1 MSAIRPGLQ
10 AFSSAFNR
18 IAMKKLLYILAGLGL
33 AACTS
38 DIEELPEVGPQPGRE
53 VTLTGISG
61 TASRTQFVPGDGTEI
76 QFQWS
81 TGDRIWAGGVQSAE
95 AGTDGNVADFGFTNL
110 PGAAPYR
117 IYYNMTGTDAEAV
130 VPTEQ
135 RQAEPGKLQLGPN
148 GDFGYATTD
157 SEGRFTLSH
166 ATAYV
171 WFNPWSQDVKEKL
184 VSVTLAA
191 TDASTVLTGTRTF
204 DGTGFSDAT
213 DANNAVTLS
222 FGKEGVE
229 LPATSSTASVFAA
242 AVVYPADCSAEE
254 IHVTYTFADGS
265 VYTETKTG
273 RNFEA
278 GRIYRLTTE
287 IAKRDGGSL
296 EIQGLEDSDEPVCM
310 KYGASE
316 AYALTAE
323 GWIPTVEMT
332 SAPAGWTAD
341 FDIARR
347 SLLIAPPA
355 EYTDGMDLE
364 NTVTIRSD
372 GKPILSQE
380 YYVLDFTHPEGTFV
394 LIEGNMTSENGTIV
408 YFDQHMRYHEKV
420 YEEINDNEIGNVL
433 QDMYMANGKIYFIT
447 QNGKT
452 SSMGTTF
459 NGDGRFVVCD
469 AHTMKRLVARDMQF
483 YANVDTST
491 GATQSSKSTLCWPQ
505 HIVVVS
511 PEKAY
516 IQYSTADNE
525 SHSGIRI
532 VDLQTNI
539 IRTSDIPGT
548 FGAFT
553 KTGATKAPCEQMY
566 FPKLQRI
573 DGTLTLS
580 RFDRLSGLG
589 TTFGVLTQAGALRYE
604 HLALANT
611 FEFPLIE
618 TTGNITVTDCPI
630 LRSVLLPAL
639 TDAGSLEITGCPA
652 IETLSFPKAE
662 RFDGDVSLATLPAI
676 KDFGEFLPA
685 LKAISG
691 DLSIDDLSSLEGVLD
706 LSGCTFSPNST
717 LDLRLVAAT
726 RLTELRGGDFG
737 GSLRIDAS
745 SLTPQPEAMPFEI
758 TGFKSLDTLR
768 IAGFTHIS
776 ALSLPTESCDDLTI
790 ENCGSQAPF
799 TLSLPNLVEV
809 RGTLLCRNCGKAGE
823 ANSASFPRL
832 RNIGRQ
838 LSFYVGASSFTAL
851 EFPLLETIGN
861 GEPVSDDPADDYA
874 LYTMPSGCAGEFIL
888 PSLQRVNGSM
898 LVSTWN
904 TSTDRAVAFR
914 FPSLQ
919 SVAGEISVGH
929 TAYKNRSVATLDF
942 SALTAAGA
950 IRIGNLSSVTDFS
963 TFTQVLPRLSE
974 QTWSVTDCGYNP
986 TYQQML
992 DGETGAESK

>member
-1 MSAIRPGLQ
+1 MKITGIICCLALLCTACSEEKTELPWGSDNYIVSFSLTTGADTYPAVIRDDRITVSIPYNVSLEDAQVSYELCEHASIYPDPATVADWDQEWQFLVSSYDNQNDRTYLYTVERTDIATDGSLTLRTQAEVDAFARSGINTVEGNLTIGGEDEENPVTNLDGLKNLVSVRCDLTIT
-10 AFSSAFNR
+10 AA
-18 IAMKKLLYILAGLGL
+18 YTGETLAGLENLTTCESLRIGSTAHPNETL
-33 AACTS
+33 RQLS
-38 DIEELPEVGPQPGRE
+38 LPALKEIKGDLCVY
-53 VTLTGISG
+53 G
-61 TASRTQFVPGDGTEI
+61 TA
-76 QFQWS
+76 
-81 TGDRIWAGGVQSAE
+81 
-95 AGTDGNVADFGFTNL
+95 
-110 PGAAPYR
+110 
-117 IYYNMTGTDAEAV
+117 
-130 VPTEQ
+130 
-135 RQAEPGKLQLGPN
+135 LQ
-148 GDFGYATTD
+148 
-157 SEGRFTLSH
+157 
-166 ATAYV
+166 
-171 WFNPWSQDVKEKL
+171 
-184 VSVTLAA
+184 
-191 TDASTVLTGTRTF
+191 
-204 DGTGFSDAT
+204 
-213 DANNAVTLS
+213 
-222 FGKEGVE
+222 
-229 LPATSSTASVFAA
+229 
-242 AVVYPADCSAEE
+242 
-254 IHVTYTFADGS
+254 
-265 VYTETKTG
+265 
-273 RNFEA
+273 
-278 GRIYRLTTE
+278 
-287 IAKRDGGSL
+287 
-296 EIQGLEDSDEPVCM
+296 
-310 KYGASE
+310 
-316 AYALTAE
+316 
-323 GWIPTVEMT
+323 
-332 SAPAGWTAD
+332 TAD
-341 FDIARR
+341 FK
-347 SLLIAPPA
+347 SLQSVA
-355 EYTDGMDLE
+355 G
-364 NTVTIRSD
+364 
-372 GKPILSQE
+372 
-380 YYVLDFTHPEGTFV
+380 HFV
-394 LIEGNMTSENGTIV
+394 LQSDALLQLTADELTTVAGNMTLI
-408 YFDQHMRYHEKV
+408 
-420 YEEINDNEIGNVL
+420 
-433 QDMYMANGKIYFIT
+433 
-447 QNGKT
+447 
-452 SSMGTTF
+452 GTT
-459 NGDGRFVVCD
+459 
-469 AHTMKRLVARDMQF
+469 
-483 YANVDTST
+483 
-491 GATQSSKSTLCWPQ
+491 
-505 HIVVVS
+505 
-511 PEKAY
+511 
-516 IQYSTADNE
+516 ADE
-525 SHSGIRI
+525 
-532 VDLQTNI
+532 
-539 IRTSDIPGT
+539 
-548 FGAFT
+548 A
-553 KTGATKAPCEQMY
+553 KAPCEQMY

-652 IETLSFPKAE
+652 IKTLSFPKAE

-691 DLSIDDLSSLEGVLD
+691 DLSIDDLPSLEGVLD

-745 SLTPQPEAMPFEI
+745 SLTPQPEAMPFGI
-758 TGFKSLDTLR
+758 TGFKNLDTLR

-776 ALSLPTESCDDLTI
+776 ELSLPTESCDDLTI

-809 RGTLLCRNCGKAGE
+809 RGTLLCRNCGKTGE

-832 RNIGRQ
+832 KNVGRQ

-851 EFPLLETIGN
+851 EFPLLETVGN

-874 LYTMPSGCAGEFIL
+874 LYTMPSGCAGKFIL
-888 PSLQRVNGSM
+888 PSLQRVNGNM

>member
-1 MSAIRPGLQ
+1 MKITGIICCLALLCTACSEEKPELPWGSDNYIVSFSLTTGADTYPAVIRDGRITVSIPYNVSLEGAQVSYELCEHASIYPDPATVADWNQEWQFLVSSYDNQNDRTYLYTVERTDIATDGSLTLRTQAEVDAFARSGINTVEGNLTIGGEDEENPVTNLDGLKNLVSVRCDLTIT
-10 AFSSAFNR
+10 AA
-18 IAMKKLLYILAGLGL
+18 YTGETLAGLENL
-33 AACTS
+33 TACESLRIGSTAHPNETLRQLS
-38 DIEELPEVGPQPGRE
+38 LPALKEVKGA
-53 VTLTGISG
+53 LCICG
-61 TASRTQFVPGDGTEI
+61 TA
-76 QFQWS
+76 
-81 TGDRIWAGGVQSAE
+81 
-95 AGTDGNVADFGFTNL
+95 
-110 PGAAPYR
+110 
-117 IYYNMTGTDAEAV
+117 
-130 VPTEQ
+130 
-135 RQAEPGKLQLGPN
+135 LQ
-148 GDFGYATTD
+148 
-157 SEGRFTLSH
+157 
-166 ATAYV
+166 
-171 WFNPWSQDVKEKL
+171 
-184 VSVTLAA
+184 
-191 TDASTVLTGTRTF
+191 
-204 DGTGFSDAT
+204 
-213 DANNAVTLS
+213 
-222 FGKEGVE
+222 
-229 LPATSSTASVFAA
+229 
-242 AVVYPADCSAEE
+242 
-254 IHVTYTFADGS
+254 
-265 VYTETKTG
+265 
-273 RNFEA
+273 
-278 GRIYRLTTE
+278 
-287 IAKRDGGSL
+287 
-296 EIQGLEDSDEPVCM
+296 
-310 KYGASE
+310 
-316 AYALTAE
+316 
-323 GWIPTVEMT
+323 
-332 SAPAGWTAD
+332 TAD
-341 FDIARR
+341 FK
-347 SLLIAPPA
+347 SLQNVA
-355 EYTDGMDLE
+355 G
-364 NTVTIRSD
+364 
-372 GKPILSQE
+372 
-380 YYVLDFTHPEGTFV
+380 HFV
-394 LIEGNMTSENGTIV
+394 LQSDALLQLTADELTSVAGNMTLV
-408 YFDQHMRYHEKV
+408 
-420 YEEINDNEIGNVL
+420 
-433 QDMYMANGKIYFIT
+433 
-447 QNGKT
+447 
-452 SSMGTTF
+452 GTT
-459 NGDGRFVVCD
+459 
-469 AHTMKRLVARDMQF
+469 
-483 YANVDTST
+483 
-491 GATQSSKSTLCWPQ
+491 
-505 HIVVVS
+505 
-511 PEKAY
+511 
-516 IQYSTADNE
+516 ADE
-525 SHSGIRI
+525 
-532 VDLQTNI
+532 
-539 IRTSDIPGT
+539 
-548 FGAFT
+548 A
-553 KTGATKAPCEQMY
+553 KAPCEQMY

-611 FEFPLIE
+611 FEFPLIG
-618 TTGNITVTDCPI
+618 TTGDITVTDCPI

-691 DLSIDDLSSLEGVLD
+691 DLSIDDLPSLEGVLD

-745 SLTPQPEAMPFEI
+745 SLTPQPEAMPFGI
-758 TGFKSLDTLR
+758 TGFKNLDTLR

-776 ALSLPTESCDDLTI
+776 ELSLPTESCDDLTI

-809 RGTLLCRNCGKAGE
+809 RGTLLCRNCGKTGE

-832 RNIGRQ
+832 KNVGRQ

-851 EFPLLETIGN
+851 EFPLLETVGN

-874 LYTMPSGCAGEFIL
+874 LYTMPSGCAGKFIL
-888 PSLQRVNGSM
+888 PSLQRVNGNM

>member
-1 MSAIRPGLQ
+1 MKITGIICCLALLCTACSEEKTELPWGSDNYIVSFSLTTGADTYPAVIRDGRITVSIPYNVSLEDAQVSYELCEHASIYPDPATVADWDQEWQFLVSSYDNQNDRTYLYTVERTDIATDGSLTLRTQAEVDAFARSGINTVEGNLTIGGEDEENPVTNLDGLKNLVSVRCDLTIT
-10 AFSSAFNR
+10 AA
-18 IAMKKLLYILAGLGL
+18 YTGETLAGLENLTTCESLRIGSTAHPNETL
-33 AACTS
+33 RQLS
-38 DIEELPEVGPQPGRE
+38 LPALKEIKGDLCVY
-53 VTLTGISG
+53 G
-61 TASRTQFVPGDGTEI
+61 TA
-76 QFQWS
+76 
-81 TGDRIWAGGVQSAE
+81 
-95 AGTDGNVADFGFTNL
+95 
-110 PGAAPYR
+110 
-117 IYYNMTGTDAEAV
+117 
-130 VPTEQ
+130 
-135 RQAEPGKLQLGPN
+135 LQ
-148 GDFGYATTD
+148 
-157 SEGRFTLSH
+157 
-166 ATAYV
+166 
-171 WFNPWSQDVKEKL
+171 
-184 VSVTLAA
+184 
-191 TDASTVLTGTRTF
+191 
-204 DGTGFSDAT
+204 
-213 DANNAVTLS
+213 
-222 FGKEGVE
+222 
-229 LPATSSTASVFAA
+229 
-242 AVVYPADCSAEE
+242 
-254 IHVTYTFADGS
+254 
-265 VYTETKTG
+265 
-273 RNFEA
+273 
-278 GRIYRLTTE
+278 
-287 IAKRDGGSL
+287 
-296 EIQGLEDSDEPVCM
+296 
-310 KYGASE
+310 
-316 AYALTAE
+316 
-323 GWIPTVEMT
+323 
-332 SAPAGWTAD
+332 TAD
-341 FDIARR
+341 FK
-347 SLLIAPPA
+347 SLQSVA
-355 EYTDGMDLE
+355 G
-364 NTVTIRSD
+364 
-372 GKPILSQE
+372 
-380 YYVLDFTHPEGTFV
+380 HFV
-394 LIEGNMTSENGTIV
+394 LQSDALLQLTADELTTVAGNMTLI
-408 YFDQHMRYHEKV
+408 
-420 YEEINDNEIGNVL
+420 
-433 QDMYMANGKIYFIT
+433 
-447 QNGKT
+447 
-452 SSMGTTF
+452 GTT
-459 NGDGRFVVCD
+459 
-469 AHTMKRLVARDMQF
+469 
-483 YANVDTST
+483 
-491 GATQSSKSTLCWPQ
+491 
-505 HIVVVS
+505 
-511 PEKAY
+511 
-516 IQYSTADNE
+516 ADE
-525 SHSGIRI
+525 
-532 VDLQTNI
+532 
-539 IRTSDIPGT
+539 
-548 FGAFT
+548 A
-553 KTGATKAPCEQMY
+553 KAPCEQMY

-618 TTGNITVTDCPI
+618 TTGNITVTDCLI

-691 DLSIDDLSSLEGVLD
+691 DLSIDDLPSLEGVLD

-745 SLTPQPEAMPFEI
+745 SLTPQPEAMPFGI
-758 TGFKSLDTLR
+758 TGFKNLDTLR

-776 ALSLPTESCDDLTI
+776 ELSLPTESCDDLTI

-809 RGTLLCRNCGKAGE
+809 RGTLLCRNCGKTGE

-832 RNIGRQ
+832 KNVGRQ

-851 EFPLLETIGN
+851 EFPLLETVGN

>member
-1 MSAIRPGLQ
+1 MKITGIICCLALLCTACSEEKTELPWGSDNYIVSFSLTTGADTYPAVIRDGRITVSIPYNVSLEGAQVSYELCEHASIYPDPATVTDWNQEWQFLVSSYDNQNDRTYLYTVERTDIATDGSLTLRTQAEVDAFARSGINTVEGNLTIGGEDEENPVTNLDGLKNLVSVRCDLTIT
-10 AFSSAFNR
+10 AA
-18 IAMKKLLYILAGLGL
+18 YTGETLAGLENLTACESLRIGS
-33 AACTS
+33 AAHPNETLRQLS
-38 DIEELPEVGPQPGRE
+38 LPALKEIKGDLCVY
-53 VTLTGISG
+53 G
-61 TASRTQFVPGDGTEI
+61 TA
-76 QFQWS
+76 
-81 TGDRIWAGGVQSAE
+81 
-95 AGTDGNVADFGFTNL
+95 
-110 PGAAPYR
+110 
-117 IYYNMTGTDAEAV
+117 
-130 VPTEQ
+130 
-135 RQAEPGKLQLGPN
+135 LQ
-148 GDFGYATTD
+148 
-157 SEGRFTLSH
+157 
-166 ATAYV
+166 
-171 WFNPWSQDVKEKL
+171 
-184 VSVTLAA
+184 
-191 TDASTVLTGTRTF
+191 
-204 DGTGFSDAT
+204 
-213 DANNAVTLS
+213 
-222 FGKEGVE
+222 
-229 LPATSSTASVFAA
+229 
-242 AVVYPADCSAEE
+242 
-254 IHVTYTFADGS
+254 
-265 VYTETKTG
+265 
-273 RNFEA
+273 
-278 GRIYRLTTE
+278 
-287 IAKRDGGSL
+287 
-296 EIQGLEDSDEPVCM
+296 
-310 KYGASE
+310 
-316 AYALTAE
+316 
-323 GWIPTVEMT
+323 
-332 SAPAGWTAD
+332 TAD
-341 FDIARR
+341 FK
-347 SLLIAPPA
+347 SLQSVA
-355 EYTDGMDLE
+355 G
-364 NTVTIRSD
+364 
-372 GKPILSQE
+372 
-380 YYVLDFTHPEGTFV
+380 HFV
-394 LIEGNMTSENGTIV
+394 LQSDALLQLTADELTTVAGNMTLI
-408 YFDQHMRYHEKV
+408 
-420 YEEINDNEIGNVL
+420 
-433 QDMYMANGKIYFIT
+433 
-447 QNGKT
+447 
-452 SSMGTTF
+452 GTT
-459 NGDGRFVVCD
+459 
-469 AHTMKRLVARDMQF
+469 
-483 YANVDTST
+483 
-491 GATQSSKSTLCWPQ
+491 
-505 HIVVVS
+505 
-511 PEKAY
+511 
-516 IQYSTADNE
+516 ADE
-525 SHSGIRI
+525 
-532 VDLQTNI
+532 
-539 IRTSDIPGT
+539 
-548 FGAFT
+548 A
-553 KTGATKAPCEQMY
+553 KAPCEQMY

-691 DLSIDDLSSLEGVLD
+691 DLSINDLSSLEGVLD
-706 LSGCTFSPNST
+706 LSVYTFSPNST

-838 LSFYVGASSFTAL
+838 LSFYVGASSFTVL
-851 EFPLLETIGN
+851 EFPLLETVGN

>member
-1 MSAIRPGLQ
+1 MDGVLVNNTRAHVRAFEIFCKRYGVEEWQRKLQTSFGMGNDDIMRQILPEEIIREKGLKALGEEKEAIYREVYAPEIRPVRGLVDLLEELRRRGIPC
-10 AFSSAFNR
+10 AVGSSGCRENVDFVLGNCGIADYFSCIVSGDR
-18 IAMKKLLYILAGLGL
+18 VTRCKPDPEIYLLAAEGLHLLPADCLVFEDARAGITAAYTGETLAGLENLTACESLRIGS
-33 AACTS
+33 AAHPNETLRQLS
-38 DIEELPEVGPQPGRE
+38 LPALKEIKGDLCVY
-53 VTLTGISG
+53 G
-61 TASRTQFVPGDGTEI
+61 TA
-76 QFQWS
+76 
-81 TGDRIWAGGVQSAE
+81 
-95 AGTDGNVADFGFTNL
+95 
-110 PGAAPYR
+110 
-117 IYYNMTGTDAEAV
+117 
-130 VPTEQ
+130 
-135 RQAEPGKLQLGPN
+135 LQ
-148 GDFGYATTD
+148 
-157 SEGRFTLSH
+157 
-166 ATAYV
+166 
-171 WFNPWSQDVKEKL
+171 
-184 VSVTLAA
+184 
-191 TDASTVLTGTRTF
+191 
-204 DGTGFSDAT
+204 
-213 DANNAVTLS
+213 
-222 FGKEGVE
+222 
-229 LPATSSTASVFAA
+229 
-242 AVVYPADCSAEE
+242 
-254 IHVTYTFADGS
+254 
-265 VYTETKTG
+265 
-273 RNFEA
+273 
-278 GRIYRLTTE
+278 
-287 IAKRDGGSL
+287 
-296 EIQGLEDSDEPVCM
+296 
-310 KYGASE
+310 
-316 AYALTAE
+316 
-323 GWIPTVEMT
+323 
-332 SAPAGWTAD
+332 TAD
-341 FDIARR
+341 FK
-347 SLLIAPPA
+347 SLQSVA
-355 EYTDGMDLE
+355 G
-364 NTVTIRSD
+364 
-372 GKPILSQE
+372 
-380 YYVLDFTHPEGTFV
+380 HFV
-394 LIEGNMTSENGTIV
+394 LQSDALLQLTADELTTVAGNMTLI
-408 YFDQHMRYHEKV
+408 
-420 YEEINDNEIGNVL
+420 
-433 QDMYMANGKIYFIT
+433 
-447 QNGKT
+447 
-452 SSMGTTF
+452 GTT
-459 NGDGRFVVCD
+459 
-469 AHTMKRLVARDMQF
+469 
-483 YANVDTST
+483 
-491 GATQSSKSTLCWPQ
+491 
-505 HIVVVS
+505 
-511 PEKAY
+511 
-516 IQYSTADNE
+516 ADE
-525 SHSGIRI
+525 
-532 VDLQTNI
+532 
-539 IRTSDIPGT
+539 
-548 FGAFT
+548 A
-553 KTGATKAPCEQMY
+553 KAPCEQMY

>member
-1 MSAIRPGLQ
+1 MKITGIICCLALLCTACSEEKTELPWGSDNYIVSFSLTTGADTYPAVIRDGRITVSIPYNVSLEGAQVSYELCEHASIYPDPATVADWNQEWQFLVSSYDNQNDRTYLYTVERTDIATDGSLTLRTQAEVDAFARSGINTVEGNLTIGGEDEENPVTNLDGLKNLVSVRCDLTIT
-10 AFSSAFNR
+10 AA
-18 IAMKKLLYILAGLGL
+18 YTGETLAGLENLTTCESLRIGS
-33 AACTS
+33 AAHPNETLRQLS
-38 DIEELPEVGPQPGRE
+38 LPALKEVKGA
-53 VTLTGISG
+53 LCICG
-61 TASRTQFVPGDGTEI
+61 TA
-76 QFQWS
+76 
-81 TGDRIWAGGVQSAE
+81 
-95 AGTDGNVADFGFTNL
+95 
-110 PGAAPYR
+110 
-117 IYYNMTGTDAEAV
+117 
-130 VPTEQ
+130 
-135 RQAEPGKLQLGPN
+135 LQ
-148 GDFGYATTD
+148 
-157 SEGRFTLSH
+157 
-166 ATAYV
+166 
-171 WFNPWSQDVKEKL
+171 
-184 VSVTLAA
+184 
-191 TDASTVLTGTRTF
+191 
-204 DGTGFSDAT
+204 
-213 DANNAVTLS
+213 
-222 FGKEGVE
+222 
-229 LPATSSTASVFAA
+229 
-242 AVVYPADCSAEE
+242 
-254 IHVTYTFADGS
+254 
-265 VYTETKTG
+265 
-273 RNFEA
+273 
-278 GRIYRLTTE
+278 
-287 IAKRDGGSL
+287 
-296 EIQGLEDSDEPVCM
+296 
-310 KYGASE
+310 
-316 AYALTAE
+316 
-323 GWIPTVEMT
+323 
-332 SAPAGWTAD
+332 TAD
-341 FDIARR
+341 FK
-347 SLLIAPPA
+347 SLQSVA
-355 EYTDGMDLE
+355 G
-364 NTVTIRSD
+364 
-372 GKPILSQE
+372 
-380 YYVLDFTHPEGTFV
+380 HFV
-394 LIEGNMTSENGTIV
+394 LQSDALLQLTADELTTVAGNMTLIGTI
-408 YFDQHMRYHEKV
+408 
-420 YEEINDNEIGNVL
+420 
-433 QDMYMANGKIYFIT
+433 
-447 QNGKT
+447 
-452 SSMGTTF
+452 
-459 NGDGRFVVCD
+459 
-469 AHTMKRLVARDMQF
+469 
-483 YANVDTST
+483 
-491 GATQSSKSTLCWPQ
+491 
-505 HIVVVS
+505 
-511 PEKAY
+511 
-516 IQYSTADNE
+516 ADE
-525 SHSGIRI
+525 
-532 VDLQTNI
+532 
-539 IRTSDIPGT
+539 
-548 FGAFT
+548 A
-553 KTGATKAPCEQMY
+553 KAPCEQMY

-691 DLSIDDLSSLEGVLD
+691 DLSIDDLPSLEGVLD

-745 SLTPQPEAMPFEI
+745 SLTPQPEAMPFGI
-758 TGFKSLDTLR
+758 TGFKNLDTLR

-776 ALSLPTESCDDLTI
+776 ELSLPTESCDDLTI

-809 RGTLLCRNCGKAGE
+809 RGTLLCRNCGKTGE

-832 RNIGRQ
+832 KNVGRQ
-838 LSFYVGASSFTAL
+838 LSFYVGASSFTVL
-851 EFPLLETIGN
+851 EFPLLETVGN

-974 QTWSVTDCGYNP
+974 QTWSVTDCSYNP

>member
-1 MSAIRPGLQ
+1 MKITGIICCLALLCTACSEEKTELPWGSDNYIVSFSLTTGADTYPAVIRDGRITVSIPYNVSLEDAQVSYELCEHASIYPDPATVADWDQEWQFLVSSYDNQTDRTYLYTVERTDIATDGSLTLRTQAEVDAFARSGINTVEGNLTIGGEDEENPVTNLDGLKNLVSVRCDLTIT
-10 AFSSAFNR
+10 AA
-18 IAMKKLLYILAGLGL
+18 YTGETLAGLENL
-33 AACTS
+33 TACESLRIGSTAHPNETLRQLS
-38 DIEELPEVGPQPGRE
+38 LPALKEVKGA
-53 VTLTGISG
+53 LCICG
-61 TASRTQFVPGDGTEI
+61 TA
-76 QFQWS
+76 
-81 TGDRIWAGGVQSAE
+81 
-95 AGTDGNVADFGFTNL
+95 
-110 PGAAPYR
+110 
-117 IYYNMTGTDAEAV
+117 
-130 VPTEQ
+130 
-135 RQAEPGKLQLGPN
+135 LQ
-148 GDFGYATTD
+148 
-157 SEGRFTLSH
+157 
-166 ATAYV
+166 
-171 WFNPWSQDVKEKL
+171 
-184 VSVTLAA
+184 
-191 TDASTVLTGTRTF
+191 
-204 DGTGFSDAT
+204 
-213 DANNAVTLS
+213 
-222 FGKEGVE
+222 
-229 LPATSSTASVFAA
+229 
-242 AVVYPADCSAEE
+242 
-254 IHVTYTFADGS
+254 
-265 VYTETKTG
+265 
-273 RNFEA
+273 
-278 GRIYRLTTE
+278 
-287 IAKRDGGSL
+287 
-296 EIQGLEDSDEPVCM
+296 
-310 KYGASE
+310 
-316 AYALTAE
+316 
-323 GWIPTVEMT
+323 
-332 SAPAGWTAD
+332 TAD
-341 FDIARR
+341 FK
-347 SLLIAPPA
+347 SLQNVA
-355 EYTDGMDLE
+355 G
-364 NTVTIRSD
+364 
-372 GKPILSQE
+372 
-380 YYVLDFTHPEGTFV
+380 HFV
-394 LIEGNMTSENGTIV
+394 LQSDALLQLTADELTSVAGNMTLV
-408 YFDQHMRYHEKV
+408 
-420 YEEINDNEIGNVL
+420 
-433 QDMYMANGKIYFIT
+433 
-447 QNGKT
+447 
-452 SSMGTTF
+452 GTT
-459 NGDGRFVVCD
+459 
-469 AHTMKRLVARDMQF
+469 
-483 YANVDTST
+483 
-491 GATQSSKSTLCWPQ
+491 
-505 HIVVVS
+505 
-511 PEKAY
+511 
-516 IQYSTADNE
+516 ADE
-525 SHSGIRI
+525 
-532 VDLQTNI
+532 
-539 IRTSDIPGT
+539 
-548 FGAFT
+548 A
-553 KTGATKAPCEQMY
+553 KAPCEQMY

-611 FEFPLIE
+611 FEFPLIG
-618 TTGNITVTDCPI
+618 TTGDITVTDCPI

-691 DLSIDDLSSLEGVLD
+691 DLLIEDLSSLEGVLD

-758 TGFKSLDTLR
+758 TGFKNLDTLR

-776 ALSLPTESCDDLTI
+776 ELSLPTESCDDLTI

-809 RGTLLCRNCGKAGE
+809 RGTLLCRNCGKTGE

-832 RNIGRQ
+832 KNVGRQ

-851 EFPLLETIGN
+851 EFPLLETVGN

-929 TAYKNRSVATLDF
+929 TAYKNKSVATLDF

-950 IRIGNLSSVTDFS
+950 VRIGNLSSVTDFS
-963 TFTQVLPRLSE
+963 TFTQALPRLSE

>member
-1 MSAIRPGLQ
+1 MKITGIICCLALLCTACSEEKTELPWGSDNYIVSFSLTTGADTYPAVIRDGRITVSIPYNVSLEDAQVSYELCEHASIYPDPATVADWDQEWQFLVSSYDNQNDRTYLYTVERTDIATDGSLTLRTQAEVDAFARSGINTVEGNLTIGGEDEENPVTNLDGLKNLVSVRCDLTIT
-10 AFSSAFNR
+10 AA
-18 IAMKKLLYILAGLGL
+18 YTGETLAGLENLTACESLRIGS
-33 AACTS
+33 AAHPNETLRQLS
-38 DIEELPEVGPQPGRE
+38 LPALKEIKGDLCVY
-53 VTLTGISG
+53 G
-61 TASRTQFVPGDGTEI
+61 TA
-76 QFQWS
+76 
-81 TGDRIWAGGVQSAE
+81 
-95 AGTDGNVADFGFTNL
+95 
-110 PGAAPYR
+110 
-117 IYYNMTGTDAEAV
+117 
-130 VPTEQ
+130 
-135 RQAEPGKLQLGPN
+135 LQ
-148 GDFGYATTD
+148 
-157 SEGRFTLSH
+157 
-166 ATAYV
+166 
-171 WFNPWSQDVKEKL
+171 
-184 VSVTLAA
+184 
-191 TDASTVLTGTRTF
+191 
-204 DGTGFSDAT
+204 
-213 DANNAVTLS
+213 
-222 FGKEGVE
+222 
-229 LPATSSTASVFAA
+229 
-242 AVVYPADCSAEE
+242 
-254 IHVTYTFADGS
+254 
-265 VYTETKTG
+265 
-273 RNFEA
+273 
-278 GRIYRLTTE
+278 
-287 IAKRDGGSL
+287 
-296 EIQGLEDSDEPVCM
+296 
-310 KYGASE
+310 
-316 AYALTAE
+316 
-323 GWIPTVEMT
+323 
-332 SAPAGWTAD
+332 TAD
-341 FDIARR
+341 FK
-347 SLLIAPPA
+347 SLQSVA
-355 EYTDGMDLE
+355 G
-364 NTVTIRSD
+364 
-372 GKPILSQE
+372 
-380 YYVLDFTHPEGTFV
+380 HFV
-394 LIEGNMTSENGTIV
+394 LQSDALLQLTADELTTVAGNMTLI
-408 YFDQHMRYHEKV
+408 
-420 YEEINDNEIGNVL
+420 
-433 QDMYMANGKIYFIT
+433 
-447 QNGKT
+447 
-452 SSMGTTF
+452 GTT
-459 NGDGRFVVCD
+459 
-469 AHTMKRLVARDMQF
+469 
-483 YANVDTST
+483 
-491 GATQSSKSTLCWPQ
+491 
-505 HIVVVS
+505 
-511 PEKAY
+511 
-516 IQYSTADNE
+516 ADE
-525 SHSGIRI
+525 
-532 VDLQTNI
+532 
-539 IRTSDIPGT
+539 
-548 FGAFT
+548 A
-553 KTGATKAPCEQMY
+553 KAPCEQMY

-691 DLSIDDLSSLEGVLD
+691 DLSINDLSSLEGVLD
-706 LSGCTFSPNST
+706 LSVYTFSPNST

-726 RLTELRGGDFG
+726 RLTELRGGDFS

-950 IRIGNLSSVTDFS
+950 IRVGNLSSVTDFS

>member
-1 MSAIRPGLQ
+1 MKITGIICCLALLCTACSEEKTELPWGSDNYIVSFSLTTGADTYPAVIRDGRITVSIPYNVSLEGAQVSYELCEHASIYPDPATVADWNQEWQFLVSSYDNQNDRTSLYTVERTDIATDGSLTLRTQAEVDAFARSGINTVEGNLTIGGEDEENPVTNLDGLKNLVSVRCDLTIT
-10 AFSSAFNR
+10 AA
-18 IAMKKLLYILAGLGL
+18 YTGETLAGLENLTTCESLRIGSTAHPNETL
-33 AACTS
+33 RQLS
-38 DIEELPEVGPQPGRE
+38 LPALKEIKGDLCVY
-53 VTLTGISG
+53 G
-61 TASRTQFVPGDGTEI
+61 TA
-76 QFQWS
+76 
-81 TGDRIWAGGVQSAE
+81 
-95 AGTDGNVADFGFTNL
+95 
-110 PGAAPYR
+110 
-117 IYYNMTGTDAEAV
+117 
-130 VPTEQ
+130 
-135 RQAEPGKLQLGPN
+135 LQ
-148 GDFGYATTD
+148 
-157 SEGRFTLSH
+157 
-166 ATAYV
+166 
-171 WFNPWSQDVKEKL
+171 
-184 VSVTLAA
+184 
-191 TDASTVLTGTRTF
+191 
-204 DGTGFSDAT
+204 
-213 DANNAVTLS
+213 
-222 FGKEGVE
+222 
-229 LPATSSTASVFAA
+229 
-242 AVVYPADCSAEE
+242 
-254 IHVTYTFADGS
+254 
-265 VYTETKTG
+265 
-273 RNFEA
+273 
-278 GRIYRLTTE
+278 
-287 IAKRDGGSL
+287 
-296 EIQGLEDSDEPVCM
+296 
-310 KYGASE
+310 
-316 AYALTAE
+316 
-323 GWIPTVEMT
+323 
-332 SAPAGWTAD
+332 TAD
-341 FDIARR
+341 FK
-347 SLLIAPPA
+347 SLQSVA
-355 EYTDGMDLE
+355 G
-364 NTVTIRSD
+364 
-372 GKPILSQE
+372 
-380 YYVLDFTHPEGTFV
+380 HFV
-394 LIEGNMTSENGTIV
+394 LQSDALLQLTADELTTVAGNMTLI
-408 YFDQHMRYHEKV
+408 
-420 YEEINDNEIGNVL
+420 
-433 QDMYMANGKIYFIT
+433 
-447 QNGKT
+447 
-452 SSMGTTF
+452 GTT
-459 NGDGRFVVCD
+459 
-469 AHTMKRLVARDMQF
+469 
-483 YANVDTST
+483 
-491 GATQSSKSTLCWPQ
+491 
-505 HIVVVS
+505 
-511 PEKAY
+511 
-516 IQYSTADNE
+516 ADE
-525 SHSGIRI
+525 
-532 VDLQTNI
+532 
-539 IRTSDIPGT
+539 
-548 FGAFT
+548 A
-553 KTGATKAPCEQMY
+553 KAPCEQMY

-691 DLSIDDLSSLEGVLD
+691 DLSIDDLPSLEGVLD

-745 SLTPQPEAMPFEI
+745 SLTPQPEAMPFGI
-758 TGFKSLDTLR
+758 TGFKNLDTLR

-776 ALSLPTESCDDLTI
+776 ELSLPTESCDDLTI

-809 RGTLLCRNCGKAGE
+809 RGTLLCRNCGKTGE

-832 RNIGRQ
+832 KNVGRQ

-851 EFPLLETIGN
+851 EFPLLETVGN

-874 LYTMPSGCAGEFIL
+874 LYTMPSGCAGKFIL
-888 PSLQRVNGSM
+888 PSLQRVNGNM

>member
-1 MSAIRPGLQ
+1 
-10 AFSSAFNR
+10 
-18 IAMKKLLYILAGLGL
+18 MKRLCGILLALAGLFLYAPCAAQNTRVRGTVTDAQTGEPIPYAVVLFPGTTTGITTDDEGFYSLESRDTSSYIRAEMVSYEPQIRPVHVGSYNQIDFRLTPSHLEIESVVITPGDNPAHPILEGIIRNKKYNDSKEYDRYICRTYTKMELGL
-33 AACTS
+33 ANIREFRSKKLQQNFGFIFEHLDTS
-38 DIEELPEVGPQPGRE
+38 SVTGQPYLPVMISETAADYYHSRTPAVARE
-53 VTLTGISG
+53 VIRASQISG
-61 TASRTQFVPGDGTEI
+61 IEDNSMLAQFTGHLHADVNLYENFIDLFGVKFASPLSNSGRSFYKYFLVD
-76 QFQWS
+76 S
-81 TGDRIWAGGVQSAE
+81 TNA
-95 AGTDGNVADFGFTNL
+95 
-110 PGAAPYR
+110 
-117 IYYNMTGTDAEAV
+117 
-130 VPTEQ
+130 
-135 RQAEPGKLQLGPN
+135 
-148 GDFGYATTD
+148 
-157 SEGRFTLSH
+157 EGRKTYKIRFHPKSV
-166 ATAYV
+166 ATPVLDGEVNIDSASYALR
-171 WFNPWSQDVKEKL
+171 SARVKMAKG
-184 VSVTLAA
+184 VNVNWIRHLAI
-191 TDASTVLTGTRTF
+191 
-204 DGTGFSDAT
+204 
-213 DANNAVTLS
+213 
-222 FGKEGVE
+222 
-229 LPATSSTASVFAA
+229 
-242 AVVYPADCSAEE
+242 E
-254 IHVTYTFADGS
+254 ID
-265 VYTETKTG
+265 
-273 RNFEA
+273 N
-278 GRIYRLTTE
+278 RLT
-287 IAKRDGGSL
+287 ADSL
-296 EIQGLEDSDEPVCM
+296 WFPQRE
-310 KYGASE
+310 K
-316 AYALTAE
+316 
-323 GWIPTVEMT
+323 MT
-332 SAPAGWTAD
+332 LIGTTAD
-341 FDIARR
+341 EA
-347 SLLIAPPA
+347 
-355 EYTDGMDLE
+355 
-364 NTVTIRSD
+364 
-372 GKPILSQE
+372 
-380 YYVLDFTHPEGTFV
+380 
-394 LIEGNMTSENGTIV
+394 
-408 YFDQHMRYHEKV
+408 
-420 YEEINDNEIGNVL
+420 
-433 QDMYMANGKIYFIT
+433 
-447 QNGKT
+447 
-452 SSMGTTF
+452 
-459 NGDGRFVVCD
+459 
-469 AHTMKRLVARDMQF
+469 
-483 YANVDTST
+483 
-491 GATQSSKSTLCWPQ
+491 
-505 HIVVVS
+505 
-511 PEKAY
+511 
-516 IQYSTADNE
+516 
-525 SHSGIRI
+525 
-532 VDLQTNI
+532 
-539 IRTSDIPGT
+539 
-548 FGAFT
+548 
-553 KTGATKAPCEQMY
+553 KAPCEQMY

-691 DLSIDDLSSLEGVLD
+691 DLSIDDLPSLEGVLD

-745 SLTPQPEAMPFEI
+745 SLTPQPEAMPFGI
-758 TGFKSLDTLR
+758 TGFKNLDTLR
-768 IAGFTHIS
+768 ITGFTHIS
-776 ALSLPTESCDDLTI
+776 ELSLPTESCDDLTI

-809 RGTLLCRNCGKAGE
+809 RGTLLCRNCGKTGE

-832 RNIGRQ
+832 KNVGRQ

-851 EFPLLETIGN
+851 EFPLLETVGN

>member
-1 MSAIRPGLQ
+1 MFNGLKRGIVICACAALAVSCMDYGPIEKEDFEIDNAGSGDEVTGKGLFITNEGNFMYGNASLSYYDPEKKHVENEVFARANAI
-10 AFSSAFNR
+10 
-18 IAMKKLLYILAGLGL
+18 KLGDVAQSMVIRNGIGWIVVNNSGVIYAI
-33 AACTS
+33 
-38 DIEELPEVGPQPGRE
+38 DINTFKEVG
-53 VTLTGISG
+53 
-61 TASRTQFVPGDGTEI
+61 
-76 QFQWS
+76 
-81 TGDRIWAGGVQSAE
+81 RI
-95 AGTDGNVADFGFTNL
+95 TGFTS
-110 PGAAPYR
+110 PRY
-117 IYYNMTGTDAEAV
+117 IH
-130 VPTEQ
+130 
-135 RQAEPGKLQLGPN
+135 
-148 GDFGYATTD
+148 F
-157 SEGRFTLSH
+157 LS
-166 ATAYV
+166 
-171 WFNPWSQDVKEKL
+171 D
-184 VSVTLAA
+184 
-191 TDASTVLTGTRTF
+191 
-204 DGTGFSDAT
+204 
-213 DANNAVTLS
+213 
-222 FGKEGVE
+222 
-229 LPATSSTASVFAA
+229 
-242 AVVYPADCSAEE
+242 
-254 IHVTYTFADGS
+254 
-265 VYTETKTG
+265 
-273 RNFEA
+273 
-278 GRIYRLTTE
+278 
-287 IAKRDGGSL
+287 
-296 EIQGLEDSDEPVCM
+296 
-310 KYGASE
+310 
-316 AYALTAE
+316 
-323 GWIPTVEMT
+323 
-332 SAPAGWTAD
+332 
-341 FDIARR
+341 
-347 SLLIAPPA
+347 
-355 EYTDGMDLE
+355 
-364 NTVTIRSD
+364 
-372 GKPILSQE
+372 
-380 YYVLDFTHPEGTFV
+380 
-394 LIEGNMTSENGTIV
+394 
-408 YFDQHMRYHEKV
+408 
-420 YEEINDNEIGNVL
+420 
-433 QDMYMANGKIYFIT
+433 
-447 QNGKT
+447 
-452 SSMGTTF
+452 
-459 NGDGRFVVCD
+459 
-469 AHTMKRLVARDMQF
+469 
-483 YANVDTST
+483 
-491 GATQSSKSTLCWPQ
+491 
-505 HIVVVS
+505 
-511 PEKAY
+511 EKAY
-516 IQYSTADNE
+516 VTQIWDPRIYIVNPKTYQITGYVETDMDFETGST
-525 SHSGIRI
+525 
-532 VDLQTNI
+532 
-539 IRTSDIPGT
+539 
-548 FGAFT
+548 
-553 KTGATKAPCEQMY
+553 EQMVQY
-566 FPKLQRI
+566 DKYVFTNCWSYQNRI
-573 DGTLTLS
+573 LVIDT
-580 RFDRLSGLG
+580 
-589 TTFGVLTQAGALRYE
+589 
-604 HLALANT
+604 
-611 FEFPLIE
+611 E
-618 TTGNITVTDCPI
+618 TDKVCDQITVGIQPTSLVMDKYNKIWTVTDGGYEGSPYGHEAPSLYCI
-630 LRSVLLPAL
+630 
-639 TDAGSLEITGCPA
+639 DAGSLEITGCPA

>member
-1 MSAIRPGLQ
+1 MKRLWICGCFALLCGACDDKTADEPVWNGDNYVT
-10 AFSSAFNR
+10 AFSLTVGEATYEAVVHDGRITVDVPYDASLDEAEVHYELCEHASIHPDPATIRDWSQEWQFLVSSYDNQNDRTYLYTVERTDIATDGSLTLRTQAEVDAFARSGINTVEGNLTIGGEDEENPVTNLDGLKNLVSVR
-18 IAMKKLLYILAGLGL
+18 CDLTITAAYTGETLAGLENLTACESLRIGS
-33 AACTS
+33 AAHPNETLRQLS
-38 DIEELPEVGPQPGRE
+38 LPALKEIKGDLCVY
-53 VTLTGISG
+53 G
-61 TASRTQFVPGDGTEI
+61 TA
-76 QFQWS
+76 
-81 TGDRIWAGGVQSAE
+81 
-95 AGTDGNVADFGFTNL
+95 
-110 PGAAPYR
+110 
-117 IYYNMTGTDAEAV
+117 
-130 VPTEQ
+130 
-135 RQAEPGKLQLGPN
+135 LQ
-148 GDFGYATTD
+148 
-157 SEGRFTLSH
+157 
-166 ATAYV
+166 
-171 WFNPWSQDVKEKL
+171 
-184 VSVTLAA
+184 
-191 TDASTVLTGTRTF
+191 
-204 DGTGFSDAT
+204 
-213 DANNAVTLS
+213 
-222 FGKEGVE
+222 
-229 LPATSSTASVFAA
+229 
-242 AVVYPADCSAEE
+242 
-254 IHVTYTFADGS
+254 
-265 VYTETKTG
+265 
-273 RNFEA
+273 
-278 GRIYRLTTE
+278 
-287 IAKRDGGSL
+287 
-296 EIQGLEDSDEPVCM
+296 
-310 KYGASE
+310 
-316 AYALTAE
+316 
-323 GWIPTVEMT
+323 
-332 SAPAGWTAD
+332 TAD
-341 FDIARR
+341 FK
-347 SLLIAPPA
+347 SLQSVA
-355 EYTDGMDLE
+355 G
-364 NTVTIRSD
+364 
-372 GKPILSQE
+372 
-380 YYVLDFTHPEGTFV
+380 HFV
-394 LIEGNMTSENGTIV
+394 LQSDALLQLTADELTTVAGNMTLI
-408 YFDQHMRYHEKV
+408 
-420 YEEINDNEIGNVL
+420 
-433 QDMYMANGKIYFIT
+433 
-447 QNGKT
+447 
-452 SSMGTTF
+452 GTT
-459 NGDGRFVVCD
+459 
-469 AHTMKRLVARDMQF
+469 
-483 YANVDTST
+483 
-491 GATQSSKSTLCWPQ
+491 
-505 HIVVVS
+505 
-511 PEKAY
+511 
-516 IQYSTADNE
+516 ADE
-525 SHSGIRI
+525 
-532 VDLQTNI
+532 
-539 IRTSDIPGT
+539 
-548 FGAFT
+548 A
-553 KTGATKAPCEQMY
+553 KAPCEQMY

-745 SLTPQPEAMPFEI
+745 SLTPQPEAMPFGI
-758 TGFKSLDTLR
+758 TGFKNLDTLR
-768 IAGFTHIS
+768 IAGFTHVS
-776 ALSLPTESCDDLTI
+776 ELSLPTESCDDLTI

-832 RNIGRQ
+832 KNVGRQ
-838 LSFYVGASSFTAL
+838 LSFYVGASSFTVL
-851 EFPLLETIGN
+851 EFPLLETVGN

-974 QTWSVTDCGYNP
+974 QTWSVTDCSYNP

>member
-1 MSAIRPGLQ
+1 MKITGIICCLALLCTACSEEKTELPWGSDNYIVSFSLTTGADTYPAVIRDGRITVSIPYNVSLEGAQVSYELCEHASIYPDPATVTDWNQEWQFLVSSYDNQNDRTYLYTVERTDIATDGSLTLRTQAEVDAFARSGINTVEGNLTIGGEDEENPVTNLDGLKNLVSVRCDLTIT
-10 AFSSAFNR
+10 AA
-18 IAMKKLLYILAGLGL
+18 YTGETLAGLENLTACESLRIGS
-33 AACTS
+33 AAHPNETLRQLS
-38 DIEELPEVGPQPGRE
+38 LPALKEIKGDLCVY
-53 VTLTGISG
+53 G
-61 TASRTQFVPGDGTEI
+61 TA
-76 QFQWS
+76 
-81 TGDRIWAGGVQSAE
+81 
-95 AGTDGNVADFGFTNL
+95 
-110 PGAAPYR
+110 
-117 IYYNMTGTDAEAV
+117 
-130 VPTEQ
+130 
-135 RQAEPGKLQLGPN
+135 LQ
-148 GDFGYATTD
+148 
-157 SEGRFTLSH
+157 
-166 ATAYV
+166 
-171 WFNPWSQDVKEKL
+171 
-184 VSVTLAA
+184 
-191 TDASTVLTGTRTF
+191 
-204 DGTGFSDAT
+204 
-213 DANNAVTLS
+213 
-222 FGKEGVE
+222 
-229 LPATSSTASVFAA
+229 
-242 AVVYPADCSAEE
+242 
-254 IHVTYTFADGS
+254 
-265 VYTETKTG
+265 
-273 RNFEA
+273 
-278 GRIYRLTTE
+278 
-287 IAKRDGGSL
+287 
-296 EIQGLEDSDEPVCM
+296 
-310 KYGASE
+310 
-316 AYALTAE
+316 
-323 GWIPTVEMT
+323 
-332 SAPAGWTAD
+332 TAD
-341 FDIARR
+341 FK
-347 SLLIAPPA
+347 SLQSVA
-355 EYTDGMDLE
+355 G
-364 NTVTIRSD
+364 
-372 GKPILSQE
+372 
-380 YYVLDFTHPEGTFV
+380 HFV
-394 LIEGNMTSENGTIV
+394 LQSDALLQLTADELTTVAGNMTLI
-408 YFDQHMRYHEKV
+408 
-420 YEEINDNEIGNVL
+420 
-433 QDMYMANGKIYFIT
+433 
-447 QNGKT
+447 
-452 SSMGTTF
+452 GTT
-459 NGDGRFVVCD
+459 
-469 AHTMKRLVARDMQF
+469 
-483 YANVDTST
+483 
-491 GATQSSKSTLCWPQ
+491 
-505 HIVVVS
+505 
-511 PEKAY
+511 
-516 IQYSTADNE
+516 ADE
-525 SHSGIRI
+525 
-532 VDLQTNI
+532 
-539 IRTSDIPGT
+539 
-548 FGAFT
+548 A
-553 KTGATKAPCEQMY
+553 KAPCEQMY

-691 DLSIDDLSSLEGVLD
+691 DLSINDLSSLEGVLD
-706 LSGCTFSPNST
+706 LSVYTFSPNST

-726 RLTELRGGDFG
+726 RLTELRGGDFS

-832 RNIGRQ
+832 KNVGRQ
-838 LSFYVGASSFTAL
+838 LSFYVGASSFTVL
-851 EFPLLETIGN
+851 EFPLLETVGN

-974 QTWSVTDCGYNP
+974 QTWSVTDCSYNP

>member
-1 MSAIRPGLQ
+1 MKITGIICCLALLCTACSEEKTELPWGSDNYIVSFSLTTGADTYPAVIRDGRITVSIPYNVSLEDAQVSYELCEHASIYPDPATVADWDQEWQFLVSSYDNQNDRTYLYTVERTDIATDGSLTLRTQAEVDAFARSGINTVEGNLTIGGEDEENPVTNLDGLKNLVSVRCDLTIT
-10 AFSSAFNR
+10 AA
-18 IAMKKLLYILAGLGL
+18 YTGETLAGLENL
-33 AACTS
+33 TACESLRIGSTAHPNETLRQLS
-38 DIEELPEVGPQPGRE
+38 LPALKEVKGA
-53 VTLTGISG
+53 LCICG
-61 TASRTQFVPGDGTEI
+61 TA
-76 QFQWS
+76 
-81 TGDRIWAGGVQSAE
+81 
-95 AGTDGNVADFGFTNL
+95 
-110 PGAAPYR
+110 
-117 IYYNMTGTDAEAV
+117 
-130 VPTEQ
+130 
-135 RQAEPGKLQLGPN
+135 LQ
-148 GDFGYATTD
+148 
-157 SEGRFTLSH
+157 
-166 ATAYV
+166 
-171 WFNPWSQDVKEKL
+171 
-184 VSVTLAA
+184 
-191 TDASTVLTGTRTF
+191 
-204 DGTGFSDAT
+204 
-213 DANNAVTLS
+213 
-222 FGKEGVE
+222 
-229 LPATSSTASVFAA
+229 
-242 AVVYPADCSAEE
+242 
-254 IHVTYTFADGS
+254 
-265 VYTETKTG
+265 
-273 RNFEA
+273 
-278 GRIYRLTTE
+278 
-287 IAKRDGGSL
+287 
-296 EIQGLEDSDEPVCM
+296 
-310 KYGASE
+310 
-316 AYALTAE
+316 
-323 GWIPTVEMT
+323 
-332 SAPAGWTAD
+332 TAD
-341 FDIARR
+341 FK
-347 SLLIAPPA
+347 SLQNVA
-355 EYTDGMDLE
+355 G
-364 NTVTIRSD
+364 
-372 GKPILSQE
+372 
-380 YYVLDFTHPEGTFV
+380 HFV
-394 LIEGNMTSENGTIV
+394 LQSDALLQLTADELTTVAGNMTLI
-408 YFDQHMRYHEKV
+408 
-420 YEEINDNEIGNVL
+420 
-433 QDMYMANGKIYFIT
+433 
-447 QNGKT
+447 
-452 SSMGTTF
+452 GTTA
-459 NGDGRFVVCD
+459 D
-469 AHTMKRLVARDMQF
+469 AA
-483 YANVDTST
+483 
-491 GATQSSKSTLCWPQ
+491 
-505 HIVVVS
+505 
-511 PEKAY
+511 
-516 IQYSTADNE
+516 
-525 SHSGIRI
+525 
-532 VDLQTNI
+532 
-539 IRTSDIPGT
+539 
-548 FGAFT
+548 
-553 KTGATKAPCEQMY
+553 KAPCEQMY

-745 SLTPQPEAMPFEI
+745 SLTPQPEAMPFGI
-758 TGFKSLDTLR
+758 TGFKNLDTLR

-776 ALSLPTESCDDLTI
+776 ELSLPTESCDDLTI

-809 RGTLLCRNCGKAGE
+809 RGTLLCRNCGKTGE

-832 RNIGRQ
+832 KNVGRQ

-851 EFPLLETIGN
+851 EFPLLETVGN

-888 PSLQRVNGSM
+888 PSLQQVNGSM

-929 TAYKNRSVATLDF
+929 TAYKNKSVATLDF

-950 IRIGNLSSVTDFS
+950 VRIGNLSSVTDFS
-963 TFTQVLPRLSE
+963 TFTQALPRLSE

>member
-1 MSAIRPGLQ
+1 MKITGIICCLALLCTACSEEKTELPWGSDNYIVSFSLTTGADTYPAVIRDGRITVSIPYNVSLEGAQVSYELCEHASIYPDPATVTDWNQEWQFLVSSYDNQNDRTYLYTVERTDIATDGSLTLRTQAEVDAFARSGINTVEGNLTIGGEDEENPVTNLDGLKNLVSVRCDLTIT
-10 AFSSAFNR
+10 AA
-18 IAMKKLLYILAGLGL
+18 YTGETLAGLENLTACESLRIGS
-33 AACTS
+33 AAHPNETLRQLS
-38 DIEELPEVGPQPGRE
+38 LPALKEIKGDLCVY
-53 VTLTGISG
+53 G
-61 TASRTQFVPGDGTEI
+61 TA
-76 QFQWS
+76 
-81 TGDRIWAGGVQSAE
+81 
-95 AGTDGNVADFGFTNL
+95 
-110 PGAAPYR
+110 
-117 IYYNMTGTDAEAV
+117 
-130 VPTEQ
+130 
-135 RQAEPGKLQLGPN
+135 LQ
-148 GDFGYATTD
+148 
-157 SEGRFTLSH
+157 
-166 ATAYV
+166 
-171 WFNPWSQDVKEKL
+171 
-184 VSVTLAA
+184 
-191 TDASTVLTGTRTF
+191 
-204 DGTGFSDAT
+204 
-213 DANNAVTLS
+213 
-222 FGKEGVE
+222 
-229 LPATSSTASVFAA
+229 
-242 AVVYPADCSAEE
+242 
-254 IHVTYTFADGS
+254 
-265 VYTETKTG
+265 
-273 RNFEA
+273 
-278 GRIYRLTTE
+278 
-287 IAKRDGGSL
+287 
-296 EIQGLEDSDEPVCM
+296 
-310 KYGASE
+310 
-316 AYALTAE
+316 
-323 GWIPTVEMT
+323 
-332 SAPAGWTAD
+332 TAD
-341 FDIARR
+341 FK
-347 SLLIAPPA
+347 SLQSVA
-355 EYTDGMDLE
+355 G
-364 NTVTIRSD
+364 
-372 GKPILSQE
+372 
-380 YYVLDFTHPEGTFV
+380 HFV
-394 LIEGNMTSENGTIV
+394 LQSDALLQLTADELTTVAGNMTLI
-408 YFDQHMRYHEKV
+408 
-420 YEEINDNEIGNVL
+420 
-433 QDMYMANGKIYFIT
+433 
-447 QNGKT
+447 
-452 SSMGTTF
+452 GTT
-459 NGDGRFVVCD
+459 
-469 AHTMKRLVARDMQF
+469 
-483 YANVDTST
+483 
-491 GATQSSKSTLCWPQ
+491 
-505 HIVVVS
+505 
-511 PEKAY
+511 
-516 IQYSTADNE
+516 ADE
-525 SHSGIRI
+525 
-532 VDLQTNI
+532 
-539 IRTSDIPGT
+539 
-548 FGAFT
+548 A
-553 KTGATKAPCEQMY
+553 KAPCEQMY

-691 DLSIDDLSSLEGVLD
+691 DLSINDLSSLEGVLD
-706 LSGCTFSPNST
+706 LSVYTFSPNST

-832 RNIGRQ
+832 KNVGRQ
-838 LSFYVGASSFTAL
+838 LSFYVGASSFTVL
-851 EFPLLETIGN
+851 EFPLLETVGN

>member
-1 MSAIRPGLQ
+1 MSAILPGLQ

-53 VTLTGISG
+53 VALTGISG

-110 PGAAPYR
+110 PGDAPYR

-213 DANNAVTLS
+213 DGSLTLRTQAEVDAFARSGINTVEGNLTIGGEDEENPVTNLDGLKNLVSVRCDLTITAAYTGETLAGLENLTACESLRIGSAAHPNETLRQLS
-222 FGKEGVE
+222 
-229 LPATSSTASVFAA
+229 LPALKEIKGDLCVYGTA
-242 AVVYPADCSAEE
+242 
-254 IHVTYTFADGS
+254 
-265 VYTETKTG
+265 
-273 RNFEA
+273 
-278 GRIYRLTTE
+278 L
-287 IAKRDGGSL
+287 
-296 EIQGLEDSDEPVCM
+296 Q
-310 KYGASE
+310 
-316 AYALTAE
+316 
-323 GWIPTVEMT
+323 
-332 SAPAGWTAD
+332 TAD
-341 FDIARR
+341 FK
-347 SLLIAPPA
+347 SLQSVA
-355 EYTDGMDLE
+355 G
-364 NTVTIRSD
+364 
-372 GKPILSQE
+372 
-380 YYVLDFTHPEGTFV
+380 HFV
-394 LIEGNMTSENGTIV
+394 LQSDALLQLTADELTTVAGNMTLI
-408 YFDQHMRYHEKV
+408 
-420 YEEINDNEIGNVL
+420 
-433 QDMYMANGKIYFIT
+433 
-447 QNGKT
+447 
-452 SSMGTTF
+452 GTT
-459 NGDGRFVVCD
+459 
-469 AHTMKRLVARDMQF
+469 
-483 YANVDTST
+483 
-491 GATQSSKSTLCWPQ
+491 
-505 HIVVVS
+505 
-511 PEKAY
+511 
-516 IQYSTADNE
+516 ADE
-525 SHSGIRI
+525 
-532 VDLQTNI
+532 
-539 IRTSDIPGT
+539 
-548 FGAFT
+548 A
-553 KTGATKAPCEQMY
+553 KAPCEQMY

-745 SLTPQPEAMPFEI
+745 SLTPQPEAMPFGI
-758 TGFKSLDTLR
+758 TGFKNLDTLR
-768 IAGFTHIS
+768 IAGFTHVS
-776 ALSLPTESCDDLTI
+776 ELSLPTESCDDLTI

-832 RNIGRQ
+832 KNVGRQ
-838 LSFYVGASSFTAL
+838 LSFYVGASSFTVL
-851 EFPLLETIGN
+851 EFPLLETVGN

-874 LYTMPSGCAGEFIL
+874 LYTMPSGCAGKFIL

-974 QTWSVTDCGYNP
+974 QTWSVTDCSYNP

>member
-1 MSAIRPGLQ
+1 MKITGIICCLALLCTACSEEKTELPWGSDNYIVSFSLTTGADTYPAVIRDGRITVSIPYNVSLEDAQVSYELCEHASIYPDPATVADWDQEWQFLVSSYDNQHDRTYLYTVERTDIATDGSLTLRTQAEVDAFARSGINTVEGNLTIGGEDEENPVTNLDGLKNLVSVRCDLTIT
-10 AFSSAFNR
+10 AA
-18 IAMKKLLYILAGLGL
+18 YTGETLAGLENLTTCESLRIGSTAHPNETL
-33 AACTS
+33 RQLS
-38 DIEELPEVGPQPGRE
+38 LPALKEIKGDLCVY
-53 VTLTGISG
+53 G
-61 TASRTQFVPGDGTEI
+61 TA
-76 QFQWS
+76 
-81 TGDRIWAGGVQSAE
+81 
-95 AGTDGNVADFGFTNL
+95 
-110 PGAAPYR
+110 
-117 IYYNMTGTDAEAV
+117 
-130 VPTEQ
+130 
-135 RQAEPGKLQLGPN
+135 LQ
-148 GDFGYATTD
+148 
-157 SEGRFTLSH
+157 
-166 ATAYV
+166 
-171 WFNPWSQDVKEKL
+171 
-184 VSVTLAA
+184 
-191 TDASTVLTGTRTF
+191 
-204 DGTGFSDAT
+204 
-213 DANNAVTLS
+213 
-222 FGKEGVE
+222 
-229 LPATSSTASVFAA
+229 
-242 AVVYPADCSAEE
+242 
-254 IHVTYTFADGS
+254 
-265 VYTETKTG
+265 
-273 RNFEA
+273 
-278 GRIYRLTTE
+278 
-287 IAKRDGGSL
+287 
-296 EIQGLEDSDEPVCM
+296 
-310 KYGASE
+310 
-316 AYALTAE
+316 
-323 GWIPTVEMT
+323 
-332 SAPAGWTAD
+332 TAD
-341 FDIARR
+341 FK
-347 SLLIAPPA
+347 SLQSVA
-355 EYTDGMDLE
+355 G
-364 NTVTIRSD
+364 
-372 GKPILSQE
+372 
-380 YYVLDFTHPEGTFV
+380 HFV
-394 LIEGNMTSENGTIV
+394 LQSDALLQLTADELTTVAGNMTLIGTI
-408 YFDQHMRYHEKV
+408 
-420 YEEINDNEIGNVL
+420 
-433 QDMYMANGKIYFIT
+433 
-447 QNGKT
+447 
-452 SSMGTTF
+452 
-459 NGDGRFVVCD
+459 
-469 AHTMKRLVARDMQF
+469 
-483 YANVDTST
+483 
-491 GATQSSKSTLCWPQ
+491 
-505 HIVVVS
+505 
-511 PEKAY
+511 
-516 IQYSTADNE
+516 ADE
-525 SHSGIRI
+525 
-532 VDLQTNI
+532 
-539 IRTSDIPGT
+539 
-548 FGAFT
+548 A
-553 KTGATKAPCEQMY
+553 KAPCEQMY

-691 DLSIDDLSSLEGVLD
+691 DLSIDDLPSLEGVLD

-745 SLTPQPEAMPFEI
+745 SLTPQPEAMPFGI
-758 TGFKSLDTLR
+758 TGFKNLDTLR

-776 ALSLPTESCDDLTI
+776 ELSLPTESCDDLTI

-809 RGTLLCRNCGKAGE
+809 RGTLLCRNCGKTGE

-832 RNIGRQ
+832 KNVGRQ

-851 EFPLLETIGN
+851 EFPLLETVGN

-874 LYTMPSGCAGEFIL
+874 LYTMPSGCAGKFIL
-888 PSLQRVNGSM
+888 PSLQRVNGNM

>member
-1 MSAIRPGLQ
+1 MVN
-10 AFSSAFNR
+10 AF
-18 IAMKKLLYILAGLGL
+18 
-33 AACTS
+33 T
-38 DIEELPEVGPQPGRE
+38 
-53 VTLTGISG
+53 
-61 TASRTQFVPGDGTEI
+61 
-76 QFQWS
+76 
-81 TGDRIWAGGVQSAE
+81 
-95 AGTDGNVADFGFTNL
+95 
-110 PGAAPYR
+110 
-117 IYYNMTGTDAEAV
+117 
-130 VPTEQ
+130 
-135 RQAEPGKLQLGPN
+135 
-148 GDFGYATTD
+148 
-157 SEGRFTLSH
+157 
-166 ATAYV
+166 
-171 WFNPWSQDVKEKL
+171 
-184 VSVTLAA
+184 
-191 TDASTVLTGTRTF
+191 ASTVMQSFTQKYRFQTRSYEP
-204 DGTGFSDAT
+204 DGVGGFVSGWKDGPEFE
-213 DANNAVTLS
+213 AVERHDTT
-222 FGKEGVE
+222 VE
-229 LPATSSTASVFAA
+229 AQVAEQADTAS
-242 AVVYPADCSAEE
+242 
-254 IHVTYTFADGS
+254 TYTLL
-265 VYTETKTG
+265 VNTG
-273 RNFEA
+273 VPLAFPDY
-278 GRIYRLTTE
+278 I
-287 IAKRDGGSL
+287 KR
-296 EIQGLEDSDEPVCM
+296 V
-310 KYGASE
+310 
-316 AYALTAE
+316 
-323 GWIPTVEMT
+323 
-332 SAPAGWTAD
+332 
-341 FDIARR
+341 
-347 SLLIAPPA
+347 
-355 EYTDGMDLE
+355 
-364 NTVTIRSD
+364 SD
-372 GKPILSQE
+372 GQ
-380 YYVLDFTHPEGTFV
+380 TF
-394 LIEGNMTSENGTIV
+394 
-408 YFDQHMRYHEKV
+408 Q
-420 YEEINDNEIGNVL
+420 
-433 QDMYMANGKIYFIT
+433 IT
-447 QNGKT
+447 
-452 SSMGTTF
+452 
-459 NGDGRFVVCD
+459 
-469 AHTMKRLVARDMQF
+469 
-483 YANVDTST
+483 
-491 GATQSSKSTLCWPQ
+491 
-505 HIVVVS
+505 
-511 PEKAY
+511 
-516 IQYSTADNE
+516 STADE
-525 SHSGIRI
+525 
-532 VDLQTNI
+532 
-539 IRTSDIPGT
+539 
-548 FGAFT
+548 A
-553 KTGATKAPCEQMY
+553 KAPCEQMY

-745 SLTPQPEAMPFEI
+745 SLTPQPEAMPFGI
-758 TGFKSLDTLR
+758 TGFKNLDTLR
-768 IAGFTHIS
+768 IAGFTHVS
-776 ALSLPTESCDDLTI
+776 ELSLPTESCDDLTI

-832 RNIGRQ
+832 KNVGRQ
-838 LSFYVGASSFTAL
+838 LSFYVGASSFTVL
-851 EFPLLETIGN
+851 EFPLLETVGN

-974 QTWSVTDCGYNP
+974 QTWSVTDCSYNP
-986 TYQQML
+986 TYQQMR

>member
-1 MSAIRPGLQ
+1 M
-10 AFSSAFNR
+10 
-18 IAMKKLLYILAGLGL
+18 AGLENLTTCESLRIGSTAHPNETL
-33 AACTS
+33 RQLS
-38 DIEELPEVGPQPGRE
+38 LPALKEIKGDLCVY
-53 VTLTGISG
+53 G
-61 TASRTQFVPGDGTEI
+61 TA
-76 QFQWS
+76 
-81 TGDRIWAGGVQSAE
+81 
-95 AGTDGNVADFGFTNL
+95 
-110 PGAAPYR
+110 
-117 IYYNMTGTDAEAV
+117 
-130 VPTEQ
+130 
-135 RQAEPGKLQLGPN
+135 LQ
-148 GDFGYATTD
+148 
-157 SEGRFTLSH
+157 
-166 ATAYV
+166 
-171 WFNPWSQDVKEKL
+171 
-184 VSVTLAA
+184 
-191 TDASTVLTGTRTF
+191 
-204 DGTGFSDAT
+204 
-213 DANNAVTLS
+213 
-222 FGKEGVE
+222 
-229 LPATSSTASVFAA
+229 
-242 AVVYPADCSAEE
+242 
-254 IHVTYTFADGS
+254 
-265 VYTETKTG
+265 
-273 RNFEA
+273 
-278 GRIYRLTTE
+278 
-287 IAKRDGGSL
+287 
-296 EIQGLEDSDEPVCM
+296 
-310 KYGASE
+310 
-316 AYALTAE
+316 
-323 GWIPTVEMT
+323 
-332 SAPAGWTAD
+332 TAD
-341 FDIARR
+341 FK
-347 SLLIAPPA
+347 SLQSVA
-355 EYTDGMDLE
+355 G
-364 NTVTIRSD
+364 
-372 GKPILSQE
+372 
-380 YYVLDFTHPEGTFV
+380 HFV
-394 LIEGNMTSENGTIV
+394 LQSDALLQLTADELTTVAGNMTLI
-408 YFDQHMRYHEKV
+408 
-420 YEEINDNEIGNVL
+420 
-433 QDMYMANGKIYFIT
+433 
-447 QNGKT
+447 
-452 SSMGTTF
+452 GTT
-459 NGDGRFVVCD
+459 
-469 AHTMKRLVARDMQF
+469 
-483 YANVDTST
+483 
-491 GATQSSKSTLCWPQ
+491 
-505 HIVVVS
+505 
-511 PEKAY
+511 
-516 IQYSTADNE
+516 ADE
-525 SHSGIRI
+525 
-532 VDLQTNI
+532 
-539 IRTSDIPGT
+539 
-548 FGAFT
+548 A
-553 KTGATKAPCEQMY
+553 KAPCEQMY

-691 DLSIDDLSSLEGVLD
+691 DLSIDDLPSLEGVLD

-745 SLTPQPEAMPFEI
+745 SLTPQPEAMPFGI
-758 TGFKSLDTLR
+758 TGFKNLDTLR

-776 ALSLPTESCDDLTI
+776 ELSLPTESCDDLTI

-809 RGTLLCRNCGKAGE
+809 RGTLLCRNCGKTGE

-832 RNIGRQ
+832 KNVGRQ

-851 EFPLLETIGN
+851 EFPLLETVGN

>member
-1 MSAIRPGLQ
+1 MSAILPGLQ

-53 VTLTGISG
+53 VALTGISG

-213 DANNAVTLS
+213 DGSLTLRTQAEVDAFARSGINTVEGNLTIGGEDEENPVTNLDGLKNLVSVRCDLTITAAYTGETLAGLENLTACESLRIGSAAHPNETLRQLS
-222 FGKEGVE
+222 
-229 LPATSSTASVFAA
+229 LPALKEIKGDLCVYGTA
-242 AVVYPADCSAEE
+242 
-254 IHVTYTFADGS
+254 
-265 VYTETKTG
+265 
-273 RNFEA
+273 
-278 GRIYRLTTE
+278 L
-287 IAKRDGGSL
+287 
-296 EIQGLEDSDEPVCM
+296 Q
-310 KYGASE
+310 
-316 AYALTAE
+316 
-323 GWIPTVEMT
+323 
-332 SAPAGWTAD
+332 TAD
-341 FDIARR
+341 FK
-347 SLLIAPPA
+347 SLQSVA
-355 EYTDGMDLE
+355 G
-364 NTVTIRSD
+364 
-372 GKPILSQE
+372 
-380 YYVLDFTHPEGTFV
+380 HFV
-394 LIEGNMTSENGTIV
+394 LQSDALLQLTADELTTVAGNMTLI
-408 YFDQHMRYHEKV
+408 
-420 YEEINDNEIGNVL
+420 
-433 QDMYMANGKIYFIT
+433 
-447 QNGKT
+447 
-452 SSMGTTF
+452 GTT
-459 NGDGRFVVCD
+459 
-469 AHTMKRLVARDMQF
+469 
-483 YANVDTST
+483 
-491 GATQSSKSTLCWPQ
+491 
-505 HIVVVS
+505 
-511 PEKAY
+511 
-516 IQYSTADNE
+516 ADE
-525 SHSGIRI
+525 
-532 VDLQTNI
+532 
-539 IRTSDIPGT
+539 
-548 FGAFT
+548 A
-553 KTGATKAPCEQMY
+553 KAPCEQMY

-745 SLTPQPEAMPFEI
+745 SLTPQPEAMPFGI
-758 TGFKSLDTLR
+758 TGFKNLDTLR
-768 IAGFTHIS
+768 IAGFTHVS
-776 ALSLPTESCDDLTI
+776 ELSLPTESCDDLTI

-832 RNIGRQ
+832 KNVGRQ
-838 LSFYVGASSFTAL
+838 LSFYVGASSFTVL
-851 EFPLLETIGN
+851 EFPLLETVGN

-974 QTWSVTDCGYNP
+974 QTWSVTDCSYNP

>member
-1 MSAIRPGLQ
+1 ME
-10 AFSSAFNR
+10 
-18 IAMKKLLYILAGLGL
+18 K
-33 AACTS
+33 
-38 DIEELPEVGPQPGRE
+38 GRE
-53 VTLTGISG
+53 RFFHPDRG
-61 TASRTQFVPGDGTEI
+61 TAAPDVSGRRKQLPDGNQIGFLVARNAGGSFQIDLVISRDDTDEMARPVTTKHERLENRSNIFAELFGHVSRGQMLLIHPIRDQFV
-76 QFQWS
+76 
-81 TGDRIWAGGVQSAE
+81 
-95 AGTDGNVADFGFTNL
+95 
-110 PGAAPYR
+110 
-117 IYYNMTGTDAEAV
+117 
-130 VPTEQ
+130 
-135 RQAEPGKLQLGPN
+135 
-148 GDFGYATTD
+148 GDFGSVEQT
-157 SEGRFTLSH
+157 GRIGLF
-166 ATAYV
+166 Y
-171 WFNPWSQDVKEKL
+171 FDVPM
-184 VSVTLAA
+184 
-191 TDASTVLTGTRTF
+191 F
-204 DGTGFSDAT
+204 H
-213 DANNAVTLS
+213 
-222 FGKEGVE
+222 
-229 LPATSSTASVFAA
+229 
-242 AVVYPADCSAEE
+242 SAE
-254 IHVTYTFADGS
+254 
-265 VYTETKTG
+265 
-273 RNFEA
+273 
-278 GRIYRLTTE
+278 
-287 IAKRDGGSL
+287 
-296 EIQGLEDSDEPVCM
+296 
-310 KYGASE
+310 
-316 AYALTAE
+316 
-323 GWIPTVEMT
+323 
-332 SAPAGWTAD
+332 
-341 FDIARR
+341 
-347 SLLIAPPA
+347 
-355 EYTDGMDLE
+355 
-364 NTVTIRSD
+364 
-372 GKPILSQE
+372 
-380 YYVLDFTHPEGTFV
+380 
-394 LIEGNMTSENGTIV
+394 
-408 YFDQHMRYHEKV
+408 
-420 YEEINDNEIGNVL
+420 
-433 QDMYMANGKIYFIT
+433 
-447 QNGKT
+447 
-452 SSMGTTF
+452 
-459 NGDGRFVVCD
+459 
-469 AHTMKRLVARDMQF
+469 
-483 YANVDTST
+483 
-491 GATQSSKSTLCWPQ
+491 
-505 HIVVVS
+505 
-511 PEKAY
+511 
-516 IQYSTADNE
+516 
-525 SHSGIRI
+525 
-532 VDLQTNI
+532 
-539 IRTSDIPGT
+539 
-548 FGAFT
+548 
-553 KTGATKAPCEQMY
+553 
-566 FPKLQRI
+566 
-573 DGTLTLS
+573 S
-580 RFDRLSGLG
+580 RSGLG

-745 SLTPQPEAMPFEI
+745 SLTPQPEAMPFGI
-758 TGFKSLDTLR
+758 TGFKNLDTLR
-768 IAGFTHIS
+768 IAGFTHVS
-776 ALSLPTESCDDLTI
+776 ELSLPTESCDDLTI

-832 RNIGRQ
+832 KNVGRQ
-838 LSFYVGASSFTAL
+838 LSFYVGASSFTVL
-851 EFPLLETIGN
+851 EFPLLETVGN

-974 QTWSVTDCGYNP
+974 QTWSVTDCSYNP

>member
-1 MSAIRPGLQ
+1 MKITGIICCLTLLCTACSEEKTELPWGSDNYIVSFSLTTGADTYPAVIRDGRITVSIPYNVSLEDAQVSYELCEHASIYPDPATVADWNQEWQFLVSSYDNQNDRTYLYTVERTDIATDGSLTLRTQAEVDAFVRSGINTVEGNLTIGGEDEENLITNLDGLKNLVSVRCDLTIT
-10 AFSSAFNR
+10 AA
-18 IAMKKLLYILAGLGL
+18 YTGETLAGLENL
-33 AACTS
+33 TACESLRIGSTAHPNETLRQLS
-38 DIEELPEVGPQPGRE
+38 LPALKEVKGA
-53 VTLTGISG
+53 LCICG
-61 TASRTQFVPGDGTEI
+61 TA
-76 QFQWS
+76 
-81 TGDRIWAGGVQSAE
+81 
-95 AGTDGNVADFGFTNL
+95 
-110 PGAAPYR
+110 
-117 IYYNMTGTDAEAV
+117 
-130 VPTEQ
+130 
-135 RQAEPGKLQLGPN
+135 LQ
-148 GDFGYATTD
+148 
-157 SEGRFTLSH
+157 
-166 ATAYV
+166 
-171 WFNPWSQDVKEKL
+171 
-184 VSVTLAA
+184 
-191 TDASTVLTGTRTF
+191 
-204 DGTGFSDAT
+204 
-213 DANNAVTLS
+213 
-222 FGKEGVE
+222 
-229 LPATSSTASVFAA
+229 
-242 AVVYPADCSAEE
+242 
-254 IHVTYTFADGS
+254 
-265 VYTETKTG
+265 
-273 RNFEA
+273 
-278 GRIYRLTTE
+278 
-287 IAKRDGGSL
+287 
-296 EIQGLEDSDEPVCM
+296 
-310 KYGASE
+310 
-316 AYALTAE
+316 
-323 GWIPTVEMT
+323 
-332 SAPAGWTAD
+332 TAD
-341 FDIARR
+341 FK
-347 SLLIAPPA
+347 SLQNVA
-355 EYTDGMDLE
+355 G
-364 NTVTIRSD
+364 
-372 GKPILSQE
+372 
-380 YYVLDFTHPEGTFV
+380 HFV
-394 LIEGNMTSENGTIV
+394 LQSDALLQLTADELTSVAGNMTLV
-408 YFDQHMRYHEKV
+408 
-420 YEEINDNEIGNVL
+420 
-433 QDMYMANGKIYFIT
+433 
-447 QNGKT
+447 
-452 SSMGTTF
+452 GTT
-459 NGDGRFVVCD
+459 
-469 AHTMKRLVARDMQF
+469 
-483 YANVDTST
+483 
-491 GATQSSKSTLCWPQ
+491 
-505 HIVVVS
+505 
-511 PEKAY
+511 
-516 IQYSTADNE
+516 ADE
-525 SHSGIRI
+525 
-532 VDLQTNI
+532 
-539 IRTSDIPGT
+539 
-548 FGAFT
+548 A
-553 KTGATKAPCEQMY
+553 KAPCEQMY

-611 FEFPLIE
+611 FEFPLIG
-618 TTGNITVTDCPI
+618 TTGDITVTDCPI

-691 DLSIDDLSSLEGVLD
+691 DLLIEDLSSLEGVLD

-758 TGFKSLDTLR
+758 TGFKNLDTLR

-776 ALSLPTESCDDLTI
+776 ELSLPTESCDDLTI

-809 RGTLLCRNCGKAGE
+809 RGTLLCRNCGKTGE

-832 RNIGRQ
+832 KNVGRQ

-851 EFPLLETIGN
+851 EFPLLETVGN

>member
-1 MSAIRPGLQ
+1 MKITGIICCLALLCTACSEEKTELPWGSDNYIVSFSLTTGADTYPAVIRDGRITVSIPYNVSLEGAQVSYELCEHASIYPDPATVADWNQEWQFLVSSYDNQNDRTYLYTVERTDIATDGSLTLRTQAEVDAFARSGINTVEGNLTIGGEDEENPVTNLDGLKNLVSVRCDLTIT
-10 AFSSAFNR
+10 AA
-18 IAMKKLLYILAGLGL
+18 YTGETLAGLENLTTCESLRIGSTAHPNETL
-33 AACTS
+33 RQLS
-38 DIEELPEVGPQPGRE
+38 LPALKEIKGDLCVY
-53 VTLTGISG
+53 G
-61 TASRTQFVPGDGTEI
+61 TA
-76 QFQWS
+76 
-81 TGDRIWAGGVQSAE
+81 
-95 AGTDGNVADFGFTNL
+95 
-110 PGAAPYR
+110 
-117 IYYNMTGTDAEAV
+117 
-130 VPTEQ
+130 
-135 RQAEPGKLQLGPN
+135 LQ
-148 GDFGYATTD
+148 
-157 SEGRFTLSH
+157 
-166 ATAYV
+166 
-171 WFNPWSQDVKEKL
+171 
-184 VSVTLAA
+184 
-191 TDASTVLTGTRTF
+191 
-204 DGTGFSDAT
+204 
-213 DANNAVTLS
+213 
-222 FGKEGVE
+222 
-229 LPATSSTASVFAA
+229 
-242 AVVYPADCSAEE
+242 
-254 IHVTYTFADGS
+254 
-265 VYTETKTG
+265 
-273 RNFEA
+273 
-278 GRIYRLTTE
+278 
-287 IAKRDGGSL
+287 
-296 EIQGLEDSDEPVCM
+296 
-310 KYGASE
+310 
-316 AYALTAE
+316 
-323 GWIPTVEMT
+323 
-332 SAPAGWTAD
+332 TAD
-341 FDIARR
+341 FK
-347 SLLIAPPA
+347 SLQSVA
-355 EYTDGMDLE
+355 G
-364 NTVTIRSD
+364 
-372 GKPILSQE
+372 
-380 YYVLDFTHPEGTFV
+380 HFV
-394 LIEGNMTSENGTIV
+394 LQSDALLQLTADELTTVAGNMTLI
-408 YFDQHMRYHEKV
+408 
-420 YEEINDNEIGNVL
+420 
-433 QDMYMANGKIYFIT
+433 
-447 QNGKT
+447 
-452 SSMGTTF
+452 GTT
-459 NGDGRFVVCD
+459 
-469 AHTMKRLVARDMQF
+469 
-483 YANVDTST
+483 
-491 GATQSSKSTLCWPQ
+491 
-505 HIVVVS
+505 
-511 PEKAY
+511 
-516 IQYSTADNE
+516 ADE
-525 SHSGIRI
+525 
-532 VDLQTNI
+532 
-539 IRTSDIPGT
+539 
-548 FGAFT
+548 A
-553 KTGATKAPCEQMY
+553 KAPCEQMY

-832 RNIGRQ
+832 SNIGRQ

>member
-1 MSAIRPGLQ
+1 
-10 AFSSAFNR
+10 
-18 IAMKKLLYILAGLGL
+18 
-33 AACTS
+33 
-38 DIEELPEVGPQPGRE
+38 
-53 VTLTGISG
+53 
-61 TASRTQFVPGDGTEI
+61 
-76 QFQWS
+76 
-81 TGDRIWAGGVQSAE
+81 
-95 AGTDGNVADFGFTNL
+95 
-110 PGAAPYR
+110 
-117 IYYNMTGTDAEAV
+117 
-130 VPTEQ
+130 
-135 RQAEPGKLQLGPN
+135 
-148 GDFGYATTD
+148 
-157 SEGRFTLSH
+157 
-166 ATAYV
+166 
-171 WFNPWSQDVKEKL
+171 
-184 VSVTLAA
+184 
-191 TDASTVLTGTRTF
+191 
-204 DGTGFSDAT
+204 
-213 DANNAVTLS
+213 
-222 FGKEGVE
+222 
-229 LPATSSTASVFAA
+229 
-242 AVVYPADCSAEE
+242 
-254 IHVTYTFADGS
+254 
-265 VYTETKTG
+265 
-273 RNFEA
+273 
-278 GRIYRLTTE
+278 
-287 IAKRDGGSL
+287 
-296 EIQGLEDSDEPVCM
+296 
-310 KYGASE
+310 
-316 AYALTAE
+316 
-323 GWIPTVEMT
+323 
-332 SAPAGWTAD
+332 
-341 FDIARR
+341 
-347 SLLIAPPA
+347 
-355 EYTDGMDLE
+355 
-364 NTVTIRSD
+364 
-372 GKPILSQE
+372 
-380 YYVLDFTHPEGTFV
+380 
-394 LIEGNMTSENGTIV
+394 
-408 YFDQHMRYHEKV
+408 
-420 YEEINDNEIGNVL
+420 
-433 QDMYMANGKIYFIT
+433 
-447 QNGKT
+447 
-452 SSMGTTF
+452 
-459 NGDGRFVVCD
+459 
-469 AHTMKRLVARDMQF
+469 
-483 YANVDTST
+483 
-491 GATQSSKSTLCWPQ
+491 
-505 HIVVVS
+505 
-511 PEKAY
+511 
-516 IQYSTADNE
+516 
-525 SHSGIRI
+525 
-532 VDLQTNI
+532 
-539 IRTSDIPGT
+539 
-548 FGAFT
+548 
-553 KTGATKAPCEQMY
+553 MY

-745 SLTPQPEAMPFEI
+745 SLTPQPEAMPFGI
-758 TGFKSLDTLR
+758 TGFKNLDTLR
-768 IAGFTHIS
+768 IAGFTHVS
-776 ALSLPTESCDDLTI
+776 ELSLPTESCDDLTI

-832 RNIGRQ
+832 KNVGRQ
-838 LSFYVGASSFTAL
+838 LSFYVGASSFTVL
-851 EFPLLETIGN
+851 EFPLLETVGN

-974 QTWSVTDCGYNP
+974 QTWSVTDCSYNP